1 MSQLAS
7 ASQICG
13 RPHDLL
19 FSFYLLQFRSYGSHP
34 ASSSALCVCNL
45 HCTLNWLTVINS
57 FPTRVM
63 LVLDTVS
70 AVPMV
75 IYDVL
80 YVTNAHVSQSVKN
93 YAPLLLWPAPW
104 HSLGTL
110 HFLKIIKQLLT
121 FPIPSIA
128 VEQYG
133 HQTAHCTLME
143 PATSLITQGRSVGG
157 ELKYFSFPC
166 MICATFVAVV
176 RGWLN
181 LCRPVHYSF
190 HGIFCESSPVSSG
203 SGQGLHCHTTLF
215 LNLSQHVMISMSLA
229 GILEAAWLE
238 SSDRLNMF
246 WELGRSIWWSR
257 DFL

>member
-19 FSFYLLQFRSYGSHP
+19 FSFYLLQLRSYGSHP
-34 ASSSALCVCNL
+34 ASSSPLCVCNL
-45 HCTLNWLTVINS
+45 HCTLNWSTVINS

-93 YAPLLLWPAPW
+93 CAPSLLWPAPW
-104 HSLGTL
+104 HSLENNQTASYLSDPFNCSGAIWASESSL
-110 HFLKIIKQLLT
+110 HFN
-121 FPIPSIA
+121 
-128 VEQYG
+128 G
-133 HQTAHCTLME
+133 
-143 PATSLITQGRSVGG
+143 TSN
-157 ELKYFSFPC
+157 FSFPC

-181 LCRPVHYSF
+181 FCRPVHYSF

-215 LNLSQHVMISMSLA
+215 LNLSQRVMISMSLA
-229 GILEAAWLE
+229 GIVKAAWLE
-238 SSDRLNMF
+238 SSDQLNMF